1 VWAEGRKELW
11 VVAKERAGD
20 VRFLS
25 RGWGE
30 KENSKGQLVDGSK
43 EKWME
48 LVLDKRGHSLG
59 AAHMVAVNSLIEW
72 NTRTNKHIGKAYTNH
87 VSKVSPL
94 I

>member
-59 AAHMVAVNSLIEW
+59 AAHMVAVNSLIE
-72 NTRTNKHIGKAYTNH
+72 
-87 VSKVSPL
+87 
-94 I
+94 